1 MEVLTGTTERIER
14 EMTMKNSKNSLQ
26 IAVEMI
32 AVVGLS
38 NNSDVRTAL
47 GMVIKDNGGLTGA
60 FGPNG
65 LADRAVELL
74 GEWAIA
80 LELDGYKDAAALLT
94 KTRATALKRMAGEGG
109 E

>member
-1 MEVLTGTTERIER
+1 
-14 EMTMKNSKNSLQ
+14 MKDSLR

-32 AVVGLS
+32 AVAGLS

-47 GMVIKDNGGLTGA
+47 GMVIKDNGGLTKV
-60 FGPNG
+60 FDSNSPT
-65 LADRAVELL
+65 DRAVELL

-80 LELDGYKDAAALLT
+80 LELDGYTNAAALLT
-94 KTRATALKRMAGEGG
+94 ETRATALKRMAAEGG